1 MQFWSMRVIL
11 SRLKA
16 IRFMMADKTVPKTKK
31 ALIIAGI
38 AYLFLPFD
46 LIPAMVFPLS
56 LIDDVVVWLL
66 IIWYLRKELDVYWT
80 GEKNRDLSKKY
91 TNRDIV
97 DDVEFEVEG
106 EQTDKAEE
114 KDNDE
119 RSDRDSTYH

>member
-1 MQFWSMRVIL
+1 MQFWSIRVIL
-11 SRLKA
+11 SRFKA

-66 IIWYLRKELDVYWT
+66 IIWYLRKEQDVYWT

-91 TNRDIV
+91 RNRDIV

-106 EQTDKAEE
+106 DKADKAEE
-114 KDNDE
+114 KDYDE
-119 RSDRDSTYH
+119 RSDRDSTDH

>member
-1 MQFWSMRVIL
+1 MQFWSFRVIL
-11 SRLKA
+11 SRFKA

-66 IIWYLRKELDVYWT
+66 IIWYLKKELDVYWT
-80 GEKNRDLSKKY
+80 GEKSKDLSKKY
-91 TNRDIV
+91 KSRDIV

-106 EQTDKAEE
+106 EDEKTEE
-114 KDNDE
+114 KDDAE
-119 RSDRDSTYH
+119 

>member
-1 MQFWSMRVIL
+1 MQFWSIRVIL
-11 SRLKA
+11 SRFKA
-16 IRFMMADKTVPKTKK
+16 IRFMMADKTVPKTKQ

-91 TNRDIV
+91 KNRDIV
-97 DDVEFEVEG
+97 DDLEFEVEG

>member
-1 MQFWSMRVIL
+1 MQFWSFRVIL

-56 LIDDVVVWLL
+56 LIDDVIVWLL
-66 IIWYLRKELDVYWT
+66 IIWYLKKELDVYWT
-80 GEKNRDLSKKY
+80 GEKKYDLSKKY
-91 TNRDIV
+91 RSKDIV
-97 DDVEFEVEG
+97 DDVEFEVE
-106 EQTDKAEE
+106 EDKAEAKAEAKAEE
-114 KDNDE
+114 KDNE
-119 RSDRDSTYH
+119 

>member
-1 MQFWSMRVIL
+1 MQFWSFRVIL

-16 IRFMMADKTVPKTKK
+16 IRFMMADRTVPKSKK

-46 LIPAMVFPLS
+46 LIPALVFPLS

-66 IIWYLRKELDVYWT
+66 IIWYLKKELDVYWT

-91 TNRDIV
+91 KDRDIV
-97 DDVEFEVEG
+97 DDVEYEVEG
-106 EQTDKAEE
+106 DRKTETDRTEE
-114 KDNDE
+114 KENV
-119 RSDRDSTYH
+119 

>member
-1 MQFWSMRVIL
+1 MQFWSFRVIL
-11 SRLKA
+11 SRFKA

-66 IIWYLRKELDVYWT
+66 IIWYLKKELDVYWT
-80 GEKNRDLSKKY
+80 GEKKYDLSKKY
-91 TNRDIV
+91 RSKDIV
-97 DDVEFEVEG
+97 DDVEFKVEEDEAEAKKSRSKGGG
-106 EQTDKAEE
+106 ERQ
-114 KDNDE
+114 
-119 RSDRDSTYH
+119 

>member
-1 MQFWSMRVIL
+1 MQFWSIRVIL

-46 LIPAMVFPLS
+46 QIPAMVFPLS

-91 TNRDIV
+91 RNKDIV

-106 EQTDKAEE
+106 DRTGKAEE
-114 KDNDE
+114 KDNG
-119 RSDRDSTYH
+119 

>member
-1 MQFWSMRVIL
+1 MNFWSLRVIL

-91 TNRDIV
+91 KNRDIV

>member
-1 MQFWSMRVIL
+1 MQFWSFRVIL
-11 SRLKA
+11 SRFKA

-66 IIWYLRKELDVYWT
+66 IIWYLKKELDVYWT
-80 GEKNRDLSKKY
+80 GEKKYDLSKKY
-91 TNRDIV
+91 RSKDIV
-97 DDVEFEVEG
+97 DDVEFEVE
-106 EQTDKAEE
+106 EDKAEAKAEAKAEE
-114 KDNDE
+114 KDNE
-119 RSDRDSTYH
+119 